1 MSKQILLKLF
11 CAISLIWTIPPSPPL
26 PAAEADNWGR
36 VEKQFRELPKEARE
50 LTGPLYWLHG
60 DESKELLEKEL
71 DKVAEGG
78 NGSFTA
84 ESRPHSDWLGEG
96 WWRDLDICLQKAKKL
111 DLKMWIFDEKWWPSG
126 EVGGKVPPQ
135 YGCKKLEAKG
145 VPVEGPQAFS
155 APGYGGKQTV
165 AVLAGRENGDGRI
178 DGASLV
184 DLTSKIQDGV
194 LKWDVP
200 AGKWQILNF
209 TWNYTGGSRILV
221 DGASR
226 DAVDWYIQTV
236 YQPHYDRFQADFG
249 KTIVGYFYD
258 EPETP
263 SDWGTEV
270 IPLLKERGV
279 DWKKALVAWKFKLA
293 GEEQTAARYQYQDAL
308 AEAWGRTFYGG
319 LTQWC
324 EAKGVQSIGH
334 FLEHNLEYLNPNL
347 CAGNMFQLE
356 KYSSMGG
363 IDAVFAQF
371 VMGKRDGSDPAT
383 WQTPKLGSSISHAY
397 GKKND
402 VAMVEIFGA
411 RGQDLTYPEMK
422 WWTDHMHVSG
432 INFHIPHSFNPR
444 GPFDTDCPPYFYN
457 GGYEPRWPLY
467 RVYADYTSRLS
478 ALFTGGRHVA
488 PVAFLFLGNSAH
500 AGKYIPPEPM
510 TDALQD
516 SLLDCDWIPYDV
528 FEKDM
533 KIGEKKLAL
542 REERYRVLV
551 VPPVE
556 TIPCATLEKV
566 KQFYDQGGVVVGYGF
581 LPTQS
586 ATLGKT
592 ASDIARLREAVWG
605 DPKPGLTA
613 CKTNAAGGRSYLMPE
628 KPSAQDV
635 WQVVAQDAGVRPT
648 LEVLQGETSNWLH
661 ALHRVKEGRDLFL
674 IVNQNH
680 QGAARAFRFRFT
692 AQGFPEIWDALRN
705 EITSVP
711 FERKGDSVELDLT
724 LEPLESAVIVFQP
737 EKRPLPARIVTG
749 TTLGPKRIELTR
761 EVAPKSAPLP
771 DLKQKPAPLADC
783 AWVWYPDENPGAN
796 APAGVRYFRKTLTI
810 PAGTAVKNASLAL
823 TADNEIDVFVNGRKV
838 EIGAERVA
846 WQAVK
851 NLNVA
856 EFLKPGENLLA
867 VAATNATDKPSPAG
881 LIGKLTVEFDK
892 GNPLIVKIDESWK
905 THNQKAPEWQT
916 AKCDDTAWVTARK
929 VADYGGGPWG
939 QVGQGVGGLTLSP
952 IKEATPWAGSGELP
966 ADVDLKTTRVVLEM
980 EGLAPEEAA
989 RVSVNGEYAGGFI
1002 GKPLQLDV
1010 TDHVKAGKN
1019 TFLIEPFAPGK
1030 VWLAVYPR

>member
-1 MSKQILLKLF
+1 MSKQSFPKFF
-11 CAISLIWTIPPSPPL
+11 CAIFLVWTIHPLLPL
-26 PAAEADNWGR
+26 PAVEADNWGQ
-36 VEKQFRELPKEARE
+36 VEKQFKELPMEARE
-50 LTGPLYWLHG
+50 FTGPLYWLHG
-60 DESKELLEKEL
+60 DESQAQLEKEL

-78 NGSFTA
+78 NGNFTA

-96 WWRDLDICLQKAKKL
+96 WYRDLDICLQKAKKL
-111 DLKMWIFDEKWWPSG
+111 GLKMWIFDEKWWPSG
-126 EVGGKVPPQ
+126 EVGGKLPPQ
-135 YGCKKLEAKG
+135 YGCKKIEGKG
-145 VPVEGPQAFS
+145 VPVEGPRAFS

-165 AVLAGRENGDGRI
+165 AVLAGRETGDGQI

-184 DLTSKIQDGV
+184 DLTGKIQDGV

-209 TWNYTGGSRILV
+209 TWNYTGGQRLLV
-221 DGASR
+221 DGASQ

-236 YQPHYDRFQADFG
+236 YQPHYDRFKADFG

-308 AEAWGRTFYGG
+308 AEAWGRTLYGG
-319 LTQWC
+319 LTKWC
-324 EAKGVQSIGH
+324 EEKGVQSIGH

-478 ALFTGGRHVA
+478 VLFTGGRHVA

-500 AGKYIPPEPM
+500 AGKYVAPEQM

-528 FEKDM
+528 LENDM
-533 KIGEKKLAL
+533 KIDGKQLAL

-556 TIPCATLEKV
+556 TIPYATLEKV
-566 KQFYDQGGVVVGYGF
+566 KQFYDGGGVVVGYGF

-592 ASDIARLREAVWG
+592 ASDITQIREAVWG

-613 CKTNAAGGRSYLMPE
+613 CKTNPAGGRSYLMPE
-628 KPSAQDV
+628 KPSVQDV
-635 WQVVAQDAGVRPT
+635 QQVVAQDAGVHPT
-648 LEVLQGETSNWLH
+648 LEVLKGETSNWLH
-661 ALHRVKEGRDLFL
+661 ALHRVKAGRDLFL
-674 IVNQNH
+674 LANQNH
-680 QGAARAFRFRFT
+680 QGAARTFNLRLT
-692 AQGFPEIWDALRN
+692 APGVPEVWDALRN
-705 EITSVP
+705 EIASVP

-724 LEPLESAVIVFQP
+724 LEPLESVVIVFQP
-737 EKRPLPARIVTG
+737 EKRPLPARIVSG
-749 TTLGPKRIELTR
+749 SSVQPKRIELTR
-761 EVAPKSAPLP
+761 EAAPKPTPLP
-771 DLKQKPAPLADC
+771 DLKQKSAPLADC
-783 AWVWYPDENPGAN
+783 AWVWYPDENPVAN
-796 APAGVRYFRKTLTI
+796 APAGIRYFRKALSI
-810 PAGTAVKNASLAL
+810 PNGAPVKTAAFAL

-838 EIGAERVA
+838 EIGAERNA

-851 NLNVA
+851 NLNIA

-892 GNPLIVKIDESWK
+892 GAPLIVKIDESWK

-916 AKCDDTAWVTARK
+916 AKCDDTAWAAARK
-929 VADYGGGPWG
+929 VVDYGGGPWG
-939 QVGQGVGGLTLSP
+939 QVGQSASGLTLSP
-952 IKEATPWAGSGELP
+952 IKEANPFAGSCDLP
-966 ADVDLKTTRVVLEM
+966 ADVDLKTARVVLEM
-980 EGLAPEEAA
+980 DEIAPEEAA
-989 RVSVNGEYAGGFI
+989 RVSVNGTYAGGFI
-1002 GKPLQLDV
+1002 GRPLRLDV
-1010 TDHVKAGKN
+1010 TGHVKTGKN
-1019 TFLIEPFAPGK
+1019 SFLIEPFAPGK
-1030 VWLAVYPR
+1030 VWLAVYPK